1 MIGARRP
8 TQLIQWERLTGLSSQ
23 TLLVWAREKN
33 LPRDG
38 KSCYEFEDMRDCIC
52 SRKGAVKLVRNHWKT
67 SVTKLKAMTYEDFNE
82 QSSRQDKSKLTK
94 EVRRRV
100 AKREKEEAQKK
111 KAPRLFSPPKEI
123 PDAPMDNP
131 ESTSIGPE
139 IPPASDDGVSVS
151 PGTLYKMPDGS
162 IDAIDW
168 SDSDCVDPDTG
179 CLDMEVRE
187 KKYRGF
193 RQKLAA
199 ARDRSELVKRDYA
212 LAFLNAS
219 YMKILTALNTLPDR
233 TASKILALVESDLS
247 PTDRATEIRKCLE
260 SATDEVIRSVH
271 DEMTDTG
278 GRLDSTVKSCIAR
291 QGGNR
296 L

>member
-1 MIGARRP
+1 MTGARQP
-8 TQLIQWERLTGLSSQ
+8 TQLVQWSRLTGITPD
-23 TLLVWAREKN
+23 TLRIWADAAGLE
-33 LPRDG
+33 RDG
-38 KSCYEFEDMRDCIC
+38 RMCYEFEAMRGCIVDRPG
-52 SRKGAVKLVRNHWKT
+52 STKLLRRRWRT
-67 SVTKLKAMTYEDFNE
+67 SVKKIRAMTYEDFNA
-82 QSSRQDKSKLTK
+82 QTSFMVRDKRSEETK
-94 EVRRRV
+94 KRI
-100 AKREKEEAQKK
+100 AKRNREAQAMMPDPKLK
-111 KAPRLFSPPKEI
+111 SPPVEI
-123 PDAPMDNP
+123 GTAYREDP
-131 ESTSIGPE
+131 EDTEG
-139 IPPASDDGVSVS
+139 DDRPGNIE
-151 PGTLYKMPDGS
+151 PGTLFAMPDGS
-162 IDAIDW
+162 IDQLDW
-168 SDSDCVDPDTG
+168 TDSDCIDPETG
-179 CLDMEVRE
+179 QMDVEMRE

-233 TASKILALVESDLS
+233 TASKILALVESGLS